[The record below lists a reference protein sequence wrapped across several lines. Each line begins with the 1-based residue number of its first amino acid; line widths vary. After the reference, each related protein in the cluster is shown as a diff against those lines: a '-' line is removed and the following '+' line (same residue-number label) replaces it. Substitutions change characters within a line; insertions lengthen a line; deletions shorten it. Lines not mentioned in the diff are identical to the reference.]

1 MTNIK
6 TQPSS
11 AGPNPNINTMIS
23 FAIDLPVNPLFCP
36 KLQCDVYDYVYKGL
50 VQPLLGTFTLSIGDI
65 MHSIRKERE
74 HEIEE
79 SDRIIAFL
87 KDFLNNMEQQP
98 SIMFGEQEGN
108 VSFFEKNVQNLND
121 LADS

>member
-1 MTNIK
+1 
-6 TQPSS
+6 
-11 AGPNPNINTMIS
+11 MIS

-74 HEIEE
+74 YEIEE
-79 SDRIIAFL
+79 SDRIIKYL
-87 KDFLNNMEQQP
+87 KDYLEKIESQP
-98 SIMFGEQEGN
+98 ALMFGE
-108 VSFFEKNVQNLND
+108 
-121 LADS
+121 